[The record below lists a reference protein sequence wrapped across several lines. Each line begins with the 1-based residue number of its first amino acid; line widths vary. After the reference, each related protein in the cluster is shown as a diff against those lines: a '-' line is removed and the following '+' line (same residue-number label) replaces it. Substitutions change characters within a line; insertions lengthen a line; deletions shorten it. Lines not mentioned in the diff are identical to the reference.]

1 MTIEE
6 AIERFRGLNIGR
18 ESFSEEYGEEIFCGD
33 AEAHEMG
40 VKALEKQMPK
50 KPSNSDS
57 GMFCI
62 CPTCN
67 HFIDKHEA
75 AHGDIKIPF
84 CKWRGQSL
92 DWDKQSDGG

>member
-33 AEAHEMG
+33 AEACELG

-50 KPSNSDS
+50 KPILSDKQNVRYA
-57 GMFCI
+57 MQFT
-62 CPTCN
+62 CPCCGKYFTGVGIADYCY
-67 HFIDKHEA
+67 H
-75 AHGDIKIPF
+75 
-84 CKWRGQSL
+84 CGQAL
-92 DWDKQSDGG
+92 DWDNQSDGG